1 MQRQDRPYQIHR
13 LPNFHWPEGKRCAVA
28 IGWHVDG
35 ESAPIA
41 GDPRNTHHL
50 AALSEGAYGLSTA
63 LPRLLDLHRELEVP
77 ASFFI
82 PGYVAELHP
91 ESVQQVVAA
100 GYEVAHHGYLHENV
114 FTLDEAEERSV
125 FQRGSQILTEL
136 TGQRPTGWSAPGWG
150 LRASTLDILIEMG
163 MLYDSS
169 LMEYDTPYLVE
180 TPRGSLV
187 ELPISMIL
195 DDWELFGGS
204 LFPNGGGVNAPVD
217 HAYQI
222 WRDEFEG
229 LRFYG
234 GLFTTT
240 FHPNLLGRPSRI
252 RMLHRLFS
260 YMKSFDDVWWGT
272 YADLAAYVRAQA
284 ENSAPAADRHSR

>member
-1 MQRQDRPYQIHR
+1 MQLQKPSYQKR
-13 LPNFHWPEGKRCAVA
+13 LFPNFRWPAGKRCAVA

-35 ESAPIA
+35 ESGPIA
-41 GDPRNTHHL
+41 GDPRNAHHL
-50 AALSEGAYGLSTA
+50 AALSEGAYGVSTA
-63 LPRLLDLHRELEVP
+63 LPRLLDLHHELAIP

-91 ESVQQVVAA
+91 EAVVQVARA
-100 GYEVAHHGYLHENV
+100 GHEVAHHGYLHENV
-114 FTLDEAEERSV
+114 FLLDEAEERDV
-125 FQRGSQILTEL
+125 FERGSQILEGL
-136 TGQRPTGWSAPGWG
+136 TGARPVGWSAPGWG
-150 LRASTLDILIEMG
+150 LRLSTVERLIEMG

-169 LMEYDTPYLVE
+169 LMEYDTPYLLE

-187 ELPISMIL
+187 ELPISLIL
-195 DDWELFGGS
+195 DDWEIFGGS
-204 LFPNGGGVNAPVD
+204 LFPNGGGVNAPVE

-222 WRDEFEG
+222 WRDEFDG

-240 FHPNLLGRPSRI
+240 FHPNILGRPSRI

-260 YMKSFDDVWWGT
+260 YMKSFDDVWLAT
-272 YADLAAYVRAQA
+272 YAEIAAYVRAQA
-284 ENSAPAADRHSR
+284 EEIA

>member
-1 MQRQDRPYQIHR
+1 
-13 LPNFHWPEGKRCAVA
+13 
-28 IGWHVDG
+28 
-35 ESAPIA
+35 
-41 GDPRNTHHL
+41 
-50 AALSEGAYGLSTA
+50 
-63 LPRLLDLHRELEVP
+63 
-77 ASFFI
+77 
-82 PGYVAELHP
+82 
-91 ESVQQVVAA
+91 
-100 GYEVAHHGYLHENV
+100 
-114 FTLDEAEERSV
+114 
-125 FQRGSQILTEL
+125 
-136 TGQRPTGWSAPGWG
+136 
-150 LRASTLDILIEMG
+150 
-163 MLYDSS
+163 
-169 LMEYDTPYLVE
+169 LVE

-260 YMKSFDDVWWGT
+260 HMKSFDDVWWAT
-272 YADLAAYVRAQA
+272 YADIAAYVRAQV
-284 ENSAPAADRHSR
+284 ESTAPTADRHSD